1 MMMTRKW
8 KTMMA
13 MIDALMLGNKT
24 KTREKGFPEGLI
36 ILRLRKTTRDD
47 DDDIAGRGIHHTQ
60 PQKNHS
66 VRHRSDDDDDMS
78 ARGIHHT

>member
-1 MMMTRKW
+1 MQIKLHKTSHALKQYELMMMIRKW

-36 ILRLRKTTRDD
+36 ILSLRKTTRDD
-47 DDDIAGRGIHHTQ
+47 DDDIADRGIDHT
-60 PQKNHS
+60 
-66 VRHRSDDDDDMS
+66 
-78 ARGIHHT
+78 